1 VRFPT
6 EPSTTGRENR
16 RQRAFAAEELD
27 LLAGGLVVMPQSLR
41 LFAKRVD
48 LLDRIDQENGGSEPP
63 AESIRKAAPARP
75 SNPAHD
81 HHRS

>member
-6 EPSTTGRENR
+6 EPPTTGKEEP
-16 RQRAFAAEELD
+16 QTRAFTTEELD
-27 LLAGGLVVMPQSLR
+27 LLAGRLVVMPQSLR